1 MKRNT
6 IITSFLLVAVAAVV
20 ALISFRAGQLS
31 SSSDMKVTS
40 STASQE
46 SGQAKNDK
54 QKILYWKAPMN
65 PSEIYDHPG
74 KSKMG
79 MDLVPVY
86 AGNESADAKG
96 MVKIDPVTVQ
106 NIGVRMAMVKK
117 SDFSSTIRTVGKIDY
132 NEENMYTITTKFS
145 GWIDKLYANY
155 TGQIIKKG
163 DPLLT
168 IYSPDLVTTQQ
179 EYLLALKSRNELH
192 QSSFETIRDN
202 GESLL
207 ESAKIRLEYWDI
219 PQNEIRE
226 LENSGTIQ
234 KNIMMRAPA
243 SGVII
248 HTNADAGMHIKE
260 GMNLMK
266 IANLSTVWI
275 EASIYDYELPWVQA
289 GQKAKIELSYLP
301 GEKINGTISYIYPE
315 LNEKAR
321 TVTIRIVLRNP
332 GFRLKPG
339 MFANIYIKGK
349 TIPNAL
355 IIPDEAIIRSGK
367 RNIVFV
373 AMGDGRFMPH
383 EVTLGPE
390 GGKNNDQ
397 VQVLSG
403 LRAGDRV
410 VTSAQFLLDSESR
423 LQEAIQKMLESK
435 PMDTS
440 VVKDNGRMKMPV
452 KNEKA
457 AMTDTSKAMPST
469 DMDHTHS
476 NSH

>member
-6 IITSFLLVAVAAVV
+6 IITSILLVAVVAVV
-20 ALISFRAGQLS
+20 ALVSYWAGQHS
-31 SSSDMKVTS
+31 SSSDRKMTS
-40 STASQE
+40 STTSKE
-46 SGQAKNDK
+46 SGQAKNN
-54 QKILYWKAPMN
+54 QRKILYWKAPMN

-86 AGNESADAKG
+86 AGDETADAKG
-96 MVKIDPVTVQ
+96 TVKIDPVTVQ
-106 NIGVRMAMVKK
+106 NMGVRMAMVKK

-132 NEENMYTITTKFS
+132 NQEKLYTITTKFS
-145 GWIDKLYANY
+145 GWIDKLYANF

-179 EYLLALKSRNELH
+179 EYLLALKTRNELH
-192 QSSFETIRDN
+192 QSSFEAIRNN

-207 ESAKIRLEYWDI
+207 KSAKMRLEYWDI
-219 PQNEIRE
+219 PQNEIHD

-243 SGVII
+243 SGVIV
-248 HTNADAGMHIKE
+248 HTNVDAGMHIKE

-266 IANLSTVWI
+266 IADLSTVWI
-275 EASIYDYELPWVQA
+275 EASIYDYELPWIHT

-301 GEKINGTISYIYPE
+301 GEQINGTISYIYPD
-315 LNEKAR
+315 LNEKSR

-332 GFRLKPG
+332 GFKLKPG
-339 MFANIYIKGK
+339 MFANVYIKGK
-349 TIPNAL
+349 SIPDAL
-355 IIPDEAIIRSGK
+355 TIPDEAIIRSGK
-367 RNIVFV
+367 RNIVFI
-373 AMGDGRFMPH
+373 AMGNGRFMPR

-397 VQVLSG
+397 VQILSG
-403 LRAGDRV
+403 LHAGEHV
-410 VTSAQFLLDSESR
+410 VTSSQFLLDSESR
-423 LQEAIQKMLESK
+423 LQEAIQKMLENK
-435 PMDTS
+435 PMDMS
-440 VVKDNGRMKMPV
+440 GVKGDGNMKMPA
-452 KNEKA
+452 KNGKTA
-457 AMTDTSKAMPST
+457 TTDTSNTIPST
-469 DMDHTHS
+469 DMDHKHS

>member
-6 IITSFLLVAVAAVV
+6 IIITILLVAVVAVV
-20 ALISFRAGQLS
+20 AWVSYRAGKQS
-31 SSSDMKVTS
+31 SSSDMKMTS
-40 STASQE
+40 NVSKE
-46 SGQAKNDK
+46 SGQAKND
-54 QKILYWKAPMN
+54 QRKILYWKAPMN

-86 AGNESADAKG
+86 EGAETVDSKG
-96 MVKIDPVTVQ
+96 TVKIDPVTVQ
-106 NIGVRMAMVKK
+106 NMGVRMAMVKK
-117 SDFSSTIRTVGKIDY
+117 TDFNSTIRTVGKIDY
-132 NEENMYTITTKFS
+132 NEEKLYTVTTKFP
-145 GWIDKLYANY
+145 GWIEKLYANY

-179 EYLLALKSRNELH
+179 EYLLALKTRNKLN
-192 QSSFETIRDN
+192 QSTFESIRKN

-207 ESAKIRLEYWDI
+207 KSAKTRLEYWDI
-219 PQNEIRE
+219 PQNEIKD
-226 LENSGTIQ
+226 LEHSGTVQ

-248 HTNADAGMHIKE
+248 HTNVEAGMHIKE

-266 IANLSTVWI
+266 IADLSTVWI
-275 EASIYDYELPWVQA
+275 EVSVYDYELPWIHT
-289 GQKAKIELSYLP
+289 GQKAKVELSYLP
-301 GEKINGTISYIYPE
+301 GKPINGTISYIYPD

-321 TVTIRIVLRNP
+321 TVTVRIVLQNP
-332 GFRLKPG
+332 GFKLKPG
-339 MFANIYIKGK
+339 MFANIYVKGK
-349 TIPNAL
+349 SIPNAL
-355 IIPDEAIIRSGK
+355 VIPDEAIIRSGK

-373 AMGDGRFMPH
+373 AMGNGRFMPR

-403 LRAGDRV
+403 LQAGEHV

-435 PMDTS
+435 PMDMPGM
-440 VVKDNGRMKMPV
+440 KNDGNMKMPA
-452 KNEKA
+452 KNENKA
-457 AMTDTSKAMPST
+457 ISDTSKVMPSMN
-469 DMDHTHS
+469 MDHKHS
-476 NSH
+476 DK